1 MGVKNLV
8 KSNVLEIRNKNG
20 IGEIGGNIDEI
31 LNINKNNNFVVVTAF
46 NDDNSSELYRT
57 LKVDENIV
65 KYAYL
70 ITAHYEIYLN
80 KKYQETYTDF
90 YVIIPKINFNDFEK
104 ELQKVLKKYKQNSYI
119 AKIGNEIILKDNDGN
134 ILNVFDE
141 LNKEKFKKAITS
153 KLKENNKEIN
163 LKGIYKIIPKDNI
176 SSKRLFT
183 LMGLRW

>member
-46 NDDNSSELYRT
+46 NDDKTSNLYKT
-57 LKVDENIV
+57 LKLDKDIV
-65 KYAYL
+65 KYAHL
-70 ITAHYEIYLN
+70 ITVHYEIYLN
-80 KKYQETYTDF
+80 KNCQETYTDF

-104 ELQKVLKKYKQNSYI
+104 ELQKVLKKHKQNSYI

-134 ILNVFDE
+134 ILNEFDE
-141 LNKEKFKKAITS
+141 LNKENFEKTITKK
-153 KLKENNKEIN
+153 LEDNGEVN
-163 LKGIYKIIPKDNI
+163 LKGVYKIKSKDNI

-183 LMGLRW
+183 LMGLR